1 MIFSCVRLL
10 KTNLTLSELAKSWKE
25 NGPEPVEATQH
36 SGLNIELDLLS
47 TDDEGLEE
55 TETHS
60 NNEQMNMSVEL
71 RRNEQAAEMLASTMT
86 SANLNAARESPG
98 ASVFK
103 DRRLS
108 STSSVDISEIAEAVV
123 QEQKQRRAV
132 SPRGLV
138 NNNQNYVGDYQIG
151 GERFSPATLEQ
162 KLLSELNFLESMS
175 DSMHQLTDAEKIYAV
190 ANVQQETVALS
201 QILKARQLAHESDLK
216 ELATKARQ
224 EAEDASRQLREAQQ
238 KANYAAL
245 EAGLMQK
252 KSEAELNLLA
262 RSEQLLSSQQQ
273 AAEATTNA
281 VDQLVNLSS
290 RARYVEGAES
300 ADVDVTAKQ
309 HPTSSQLPHSSTFS
323 GPTAQEIATTAAI
336 AAARA
341 VVAETLKQSMSKVS
355 PGRKESSSSPYQSR
369 CRTPTGSASSTPTEM
384 LSPRSGS
391 KQSSS
396 HRKSYSTD
404 PEVRSSA
411 QSPLSSPRGT
421 SNQVTPKPTRVDPS
435 KSSISEELV
444 YSLSARKFQ
453 ATLPV
458 QEQGVSEENHN
469 LEDSRTIYTEK
480 YSEILSEAS
489 SRGEKEKI
497 IPEKSEVESDFSIS
511 DENVNASLHSIGSL
525 EPAEAAAAQ
534 DPRNLTNNIEE
545 ETKDSVASRPPLSPK
560 RKAVSPHPQ
569 SVKSLISR
577 SDSVHS
583 QYSTEMSS
591 KGDSPRHTAKSVP
604 STSKSSKSAE
614 VEASIATADYTEDF
628 EVTKDAISKTAS
640 AVEEV
645 QRKG

>member
-10 KTNLTLSELAKSWKE
+10 KTYLTLSELAKSWKE
-25 NGPEPVEATQH
+25 NEPEPVEATQH

-47 TDDEGLEE
+47 TDDEGLDE

-71 RRNEQAAEMLASTMT
+71 RRNEQATEMLASTMT
-86 SANLNAARESPG
+86 SANLNAALESPG
-98 ASVFK
+98 ASVLK
-103 DRRLS
+103 DLRLS

-138 NNNQNYVGDYQIG
+138 NNNQNYVGDYQMG

-396 HRKSYSTD
+396 RRKSHSTD
-404 PEVRSSA
+404 PDVRSSA

-444 YSLSARKFQ
+444 YSRKFQ

-458 QEQGVSEENHN
+458 QEQGVSEENQK

-489 SRGEKEKI
+489 SRGEKKKT

-511 DENVNASLHSIGSL
+511 DENVSASLHSIGSL

-534 DPRNLTNNIEE
+534 DPRNLTNNIKE

-591 KGDSPRHTAKSVP
+591 KADSPVHTAKSVP
-604 STSKSSKSAE
+604 STSKSSKSAQ